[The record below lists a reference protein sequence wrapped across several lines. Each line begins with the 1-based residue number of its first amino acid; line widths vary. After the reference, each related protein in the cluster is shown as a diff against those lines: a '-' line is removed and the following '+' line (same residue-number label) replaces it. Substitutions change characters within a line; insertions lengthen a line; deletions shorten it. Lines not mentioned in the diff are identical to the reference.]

1 MTITITRKEMRKINA
16 IISILEKLSM
26 FQGIDFATIKQAGT
40 IANKNDRVVLEIPD
54 EAVIRY
60 LTKMQST
67 QSSANNLFTK
77 IDASKIL
84 DIFDP
89 LDVMAVVDAI
99 GIDIPDP
106 NPDKLQNDE
115 DEEDQDTEP
124 TQTSQNSEPTTST
137 ATASSEPGEYMTPE
151 DLRKWCGIDMLGK
164 GKWNTDCYAYGDGM
178 MYGFGIDFTCL
189 VDKDGKIKEV
199 YAIWIPNL
207 PEMTIADLTEEEINS
222 IKNRNNLASIT
233 GINRTVD
240 LATATSMAYSH
251 FKQWYDYFVDKGML
265 RDKNFNWPKVWGKP
279 YGVAR

>member
-26 FQGIDFATIKQAGT
+26 FQGIDFAAIKQAGT

-54 EAVIRY
+54 EAFIRY

-67 QSSANNLFTK
+67 QSSANGLFAK

-89 LDVMAVVDAI
+89 LDVMAVVDAV
-99 GIDIPDP
+99 GIDIPEP

-124 TQTSQNSEPTTST
+124 TQTSQNSEPAASAVT
-137 ATASSEPGEYMTPE
+137 APSEPGEYMTPE
-151 DLRKWCGIDMLGK
+151 DLRKWGGIEALP
-164 GKWNTDCYAYGDGM
+164 GKWNTDCYGFGSGM
-178 MYGFGIDFTCL
+178 MYGFVVYFTCL
-189 VDKDGKIKEV
+189 VDKDKKIKEV

-207 PEMTIADLTEEEINS
+207 PEMTIADLTEEEIDS
-222 IKNRNNLASIT
+222 IKNRNNLADVT
-233 GINRTVD
+233 GVIRAMD
-240 LATATSMAYSH
+240 LAKATEMAH
-251 FKQWYDYFVDKGML
+251 ADFKRWYDHFVSRGML
-265 RDKNFNWPKVWGKP
+265 RWPNFNWPKVWGKP
-279 YGVAR
+279 FGVAN